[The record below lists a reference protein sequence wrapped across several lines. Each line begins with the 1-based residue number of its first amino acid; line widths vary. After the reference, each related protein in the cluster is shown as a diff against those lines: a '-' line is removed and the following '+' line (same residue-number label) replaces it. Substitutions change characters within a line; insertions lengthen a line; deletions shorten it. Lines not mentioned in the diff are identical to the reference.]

1 MAYAWMTEALRIQ
14 AETDGGPLRGG
25 APRAVWLTLDSA
37 AGENSARSAA
47 GRLVGERRPCHLVW
61 DPATG
66 EIVQL
71 VSVLRAARALGV
83 PERPDRSSHAPP
95 PPPVNTEGRVCVQIG
110 VLAHPAVPFTESPL
124 TGIGSIVDW
133 LDSWGVPRRW
143 QGSQPAATGTADR
156 RSRTLWARGGHF
168 GASQVP
174 ACENT
179 GPGDIDTYRLTGPHV
194 VAVPARELTSAKAKT
209 KAKTAA
215 IPISA

>member
-1 MAYAWMTEALRIQ
+1 MTEALRIR
-14 AETDGGPLRGG
+14 AETDGGSLRGG

-37 AGENSARSAA
+37 AGENSAQSAA
-47 GRLVGERRPCHLVW
+47 GQLVGERRPCHLVW

-71 VSVLRAARALGV
+71 VSVLRAARALGA
-83 PERPDRSSHAPP
+83 PERPDRSGHAP

-110 VLAHPAVPFTESPL
+110 VLAHPAIPFTEGPL

-143 QGSQPAATGTADR
+143 PVGRPAATGIADH
-156 RSRTLWARGGHF
+156 RSRGLWARGGHF

-179 GPGDIDTYRLTGPHV
+179 GPGGIDTDRLTGPYV
-194 VAVPARELTSAKAKT
+194 LRPPTRKLASTTA
-209 KAKTAA
+209 AA
-215 IPISA
+215 IPLSA

>member
-1 MAYAWMTEALRIQ
+1 MTGAFRIR

-25 APRAVWLTLDSA
+25 APRAVWLTLTSV

-47 GRLVGERRPCHLVW
+47 GKLVGERRPCHLVW

-71 VSVLRAARALGV
+71 ISVLRAARALGV
-83 PERPDRSSHAPP
+83 AEWPDRSSHPPP
-95 PPPVNTEGRVCVQIG
+95 PPPVNTEGRICVQIG
-110 VLAHPAVPFTESPL
+110 VLSHPAVPFTESPL
-124 TGIGSIVDW
+124 TGVGSIVDW
-133 LDSWGVPRRW
+133 LDSWGIPRRW
-143 QGSQPAATGTADR
+143 PGGQPAATGVADH

-179 GPGDIDTYRLTGPHV
+179 GPGDIDTDRLTGPYV
-194 VAVPARELTSAKAKT
+194 AAVPARELTSAKVE
-209 KAKTAA
+209 TAA
-215 IPISA
+215 VAACA